1 MPWECKS
8 CFARAREL
16 SINATSVTIMR
27 LSRQVCTGYGKDLGN
42 TRAATKGASEQ
53 VHSSLVTK
61 ERLRGCRH
69 TLTDIQHRTN
79 QTVGHEMLSW
89 SFSTE
94 WMVMAPPQMHLF
106 PEIRQASPSLGQQN
120 SGGGVVNYEFRARGV
135 LYRLIDLVGVRVPC
149 PRGLSQRLR
158 CGAYSVKRFV
168 IE

>member
-1 MPWECKS
+1 
-8 CFARAREL
+8 
-16 SINATSVTIMR
+16 
-27 LSRQVCTGYGKDLGN
+27 
-42 TRAATKGASEQ
+42 
-53 VHSSLVTK
+53 
-61 ERLRGCRH
+61 
-69 TLTDIQHRTN
+69 
-79 QTVGHEMLSW
+79 
-89 SFSTE
+89 
-94 WMVMAPPQMHLF
+94 MAPPQMHLF